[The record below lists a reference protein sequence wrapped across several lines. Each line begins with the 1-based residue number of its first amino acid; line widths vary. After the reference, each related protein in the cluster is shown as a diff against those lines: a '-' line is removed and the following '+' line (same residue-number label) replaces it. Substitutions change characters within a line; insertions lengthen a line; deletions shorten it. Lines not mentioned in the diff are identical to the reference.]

1 MNTIATKKI
10 TSIRLDKNLFEH
22 ISKIAKKQNRSINN
36 YIETILFDA
45 TGFQEPNN
53 KTVAAIEEVRK

>member
-36 YIETILFDA
+36 YIETILFDES
-45 TGFQEPNN
+45 GFQEPNN